1 MSQMMD
7 IVFKKHRENV
17 SFQFPLEFF
26 KTNKHFF
33 WKNELL
39 KLTKYLLVL
48 SFLKRSFHITIVFKT
63 IVLINDRF
71 QKWKNYCFRI

>member
-17 SFQFPLEFF
+17 SFQFPLKFF

-33 WKNELL
+33 LEKRIVKTNEVSTSF
-39 KLTKYLLVL
+39 KL
-48 SFLKRSFHITIVFKT
+48 FKT
-63 IVLINDRF
+63 IVPYNYSFQNDRF
-71 QKWKNYCFRI
+71 DK